1 MFCLYIFRPTSWI
14 LLKQKRSLNSFPC
27 ENCDSEDEAVSRCN
41 DCRVFMCDFC
51 VTAHKRVLATRGHQI
66 LSMAEV
72 QKLGSKALAKPSFC
86 VKHMGETLK
95 LFCETCEE
103 TICRDCTIVDHR
115 EHKYNFVAD
124 VAKRE
129 REVLHIF
136 LSKAKG
142 KEVVVSNG
150 LETVYAMKELV
161 QSRVSEVNLSLIHI

>member
-14 LLKQKRSLNSFPC
+14 LLKQKKSLISFPC

-66 LSMAEV
+66 LSMV

-95 LFCETCEE
+95 LFCETCVE
-103 TICRDCTIVDHR
+103 TICGDCTIVDHR

-161 QSRVSEVNLSLIHI
+161 QSRVSEVNNEVDEFFE